1 MSPATHTA
9 LQSNSNPKGG
19 QVTAEGLLVD
29 GVMHYEAGD
38 VHKALARWREV
49 LVIDPAHS
57 VASRYT
63 QFVETHFQVTAT
75 SSLAEVQAAQTRVRR
90 GLVGEPA
97 PVAQQSMLVM
107 PGSEAAALLAA
118 AGDAAGDAA
127 GAAPTPP
134 SPQIPGTSAPRTA
147 QQQPAQQQPAQQ
159 QPAQQRPAQ
168 QQPAQRQHAP
178 TSASGVASEDPT
190 LWASLPSSAAV
201 VEVVA
206 PAAEEDVTAPPK
218 PAPLPVSEIA
228 RRAISG
234 PAGPNTQADGL
245 SIQALS
251 RQLSELHRS
260 GKYEQ
265 AVATARELLEKD
277 PQHAVARRYIEEY
290 NRQKQAALTRQ
301 RAARQ
306 ARGEGPEP
314 SSSPSSPSAAPM
326 RTASYSNAGA
336 PSTLSYA
343 SDAEDAPTAA
353 PVEVAPPAA
362 LLPEDLTRTPRVLMP
377 IDQISWREFD
387 HRAGFF
393 VSQVDGSTSYDDL
406 IAISGMSRDEAI
418 ALLTKL
424 IQRGVIGV

>member
-1 MSPATHTA
+1 MSTATHTA
-9 LQSNSNPKGG
+9 LQSNSNPKG
-19 QVTAEGLLVD
+19 VLATAEGLLVD

-38 VHKALARWREV
+38 VHRALARWREV

-63 QFVETHFQVTAT
+63 QFVETHFQVTAA
-75 SSLAEVQAAQTRVRR
+75 SSVAEVRAAQERVRR

-107 PGSEAAALLAA
+107 PGTEAAALLAA
-118 AGDAAGDAA
+118 AAAGVSPAEPA
-127 GAAPTPP
+127 SASSSPEPARQEPPKPTAPASSP
-134 SPQIPGTSAPRTA
+134 SSARPARQA
-147 QQQPAQQQPAQQ
+147 QPAPAQ
-159 QPAQQRPAQ
+159 
-168 QQPAQRQHAP
+168 AP
-178 TSASGVASEDPT
+178 GVASEDPT

-201 VEVVA
+201 VEVVSPSA
-206 PAAEEDVTAPPK
+206 ARPVAEEEVTAPPK
-218 PAPLPVSEIA
+218 PVPLPVSEIA

-234 PAGPNTQADGL
+234 PAGPSTQADGL

-290 NRQKQAALTRQ
+290 NRQKQAALARQ
-301 RAARQ
+301 RTARQ
-306 ARGEGPEP
+306 ARGEAPEP
-314 SSSPSSPSAAPM
+314 SASPAAPSPTPM
-326 RTASYSNAGA
+326 RTASYSNAATPSA
-336 PSTLSYA
+336 PSTLAYA
-343 SDAEDAPTAA
+343 DDSEDVPTAA

-362 LLPEDLTRTPRVLMP
+362 LLPEDLAQTPRVLVP

-393 VSQVDGSTSYDDL
+393 VSQVDGGTSYDDL
-406 IAISGMSRDEAI
+406 IAISGMSRDEAV